1 MDSEISARV
10 LDLAAAIQQIPSP
23 TFEESKRAGFVLSQF
38 RAAGLEQV
46 SIDDL
51 GNVYGCLAGEG
62 KSPAVILSAHLDT
75 VFPSGT
81 DLSLIRLPD
90 RLCGPGIGD
99 NALGV
104 AGLLGI
110 VWSLQEKQHGATAD
124 HGRLAGDLWVVAT
137 VGEEGL
143 GNLRGM
149 RAVVERFGADVS
161 AYIGLEGMSLGQIYY
176 RALGVQRYR
185 IRVETAGGH
194 SWVDFG
200 QPSAI
205 NEIAAL
211 VTRLTSLRLPRRP
224 RTTLN
229 AGTISGGTSVNT
241 IAARAEVELDLRSE
255 DPATLQTLASQVER
269 LVQAANRPGVRME
282 MASIG
287 NRPVGE
293 ISIRHPL
300 VRIAQR
306 CLAEQGLQVHL
317 GIGSTDTNIPLSK
330 GIPAICVG
338 LTQGGGAHTREEYI
352 LTEPLQ
358 RGLPAIANLVER
370 VCNAAG

>member
-1 MDSEISARV
+1 MNSELSARL

-23 TFEESKRAGFVLSQF
+23 TFEESKRAGFVLGQF

-51 GNVYGCLAGEG
+51 GNVYGCFAGEG

-110 VWSLQEKQHGATAD
+110 VWYLQEKQLEAAAD

-149 RAVVERFGADVS
+149 RAVVERFGAEVS
-161 AYIGLEGMSLGQIYY
+161 AYIGLEGMSLGQIYF

-211 VTRLTSLRLPRRP
+211 VTRLTSLRVPRKP

-255 DPATLQTLASQVER
+255 DPATLQNLAGQVER
-269 LVQAANRPGVRME
+269 LVHAANRPGVRVE
-282 MASIG
+282 MVSIG

-300 VRIAQR
+300 VRLAQR
-306 CLAEQGLQVHL
+306 CLAEQGVQVHL

-358 RGLPAIANLVER
+358 RGLPAIAHLVER
-370 VCNAAG
+370 VFNAAG